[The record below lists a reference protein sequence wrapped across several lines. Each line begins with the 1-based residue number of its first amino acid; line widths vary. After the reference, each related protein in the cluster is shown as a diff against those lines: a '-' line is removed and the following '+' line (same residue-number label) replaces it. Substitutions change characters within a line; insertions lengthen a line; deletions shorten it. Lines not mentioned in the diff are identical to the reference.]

1 MKFSKRITAALGL
14 APFLRDAAIET
25 DLSDLF
31 TVFP

>member
-1 MKFSKRITAALGL
+1 MYSDGFLVIFGVK
-14 APFLRDAAIET
+14 PFLRDAAIET